1 MDSMTA
7 EATADA
13 ALTGRPLLLSLAA
26 GFSFFLPAGVSDG
39 DGEAVVADDDDVVVD
54 LLVLDDDDTVRL
66 GADELARFKPDWLPV
81 WKITN
86 TCDHVRSK
94 KHQVFKPSFIT

>member
-1 MDSMTA
+1 MTS
-7 EATADA
+7 
-13 ALTGRPLLLSLAA
+13 LSLLSLRFRFWTCFLNFRAA
-26 GFSFFLPAGVSDG
+26 A
-39 DGEAVVADDDDVVVD
+39 AVVDVVAVGGVVVD

-66 GADELARFKPDWLPV
+66 GADELARFEPDWLPV

-94 KHQVFKPSFIT
+94 KHQVF